1 VETVLI
7 ENLRKSYGKV
17 KAVEGISFA
26 VQAGEIFGMLGP
38 NGAGKTTTVE
48 IMVGIRPR
56 DGGRVLV
63 LGLDPRSDAPA
74 IKARVGVQL
83 QSTELYPRLTTLEVL
98 RLFASFY
105 PRPADPE
112 AILNLVGLAE
122 KRRSLVIHLSG
133 GQVQRLALGT
143 ALVGDGEVAFLDEPT
158 TGLDPQARR
167 HLWDVILKAK
177 DMGKTVFL
185 TTHYMEEAER
195 LCDRVAIID
204 HGRIIALGTPRALI
218 AEHFRER
225 AIEFRS
231 PAAGEAAALAKLPG
245 VTAAE
250 QHGEMVTL
258 YAREVAP
265 VLEAIL
271 ARAGANGS
279 SASDITIRQATLE
292 DVFIKLTG
300 RRIRE

>member
-7 ENLRKSYGKV
+7 ENLRKSYGRV
-17 KAVEGISFA
+17 KAVDDISFA

-48 IMVGIRPR
+48 VMVGIRSR